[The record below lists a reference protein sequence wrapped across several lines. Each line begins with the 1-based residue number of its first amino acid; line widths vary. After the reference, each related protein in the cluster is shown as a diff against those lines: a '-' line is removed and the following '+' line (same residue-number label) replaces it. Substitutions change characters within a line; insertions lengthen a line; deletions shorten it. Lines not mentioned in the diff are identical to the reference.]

1 MINFDGY
8 GKELICKKSQLRDL
22 TTCLWQLKEIFR
34 TSVVVSN
41 TIEIKSYDMR
51 NDGEITKLVQCGND
65 EMMIGKL

>member
-1 MINFDGY
+1 MIIFDGY
-8 GKELICKKSQLRDL
+8 SKELICKESQLRDL
-22 TTCLWQLKEIFR
+22 TTCLWQLKGIFR

-51 NDGEITKLVQCGND
+51 NDGEITKLVQCDND

>member
-1 MINFDGY
+1 MIIFDGY
-8 GKELICKKSQLRDL
+8 GKELISKESQLRDL

>member
-1 MINFDGY
+1 MIIFDDY
-8 GKELICKKSQLRDL
+8 SKELICKDSQPRDL
-22 TTCLWQLKEIFR
+22 ITCLWQLKEIFR

-51 NDGEITKLVQCGND
+51 NDGEITKLVQCDND